1 VTNHSRIRISDTDAV
16 YQAQGMVSVQAGC
29 PLATALALMQ
39 NTAEATDETMEYIAE
54 QVVTGQVRFDTP
66 Q

>member
-1 VTNHSRIRISDTDAV
+1 
-16 YQAQGMVSVQAGC
+16 
-29 PLATALALMQ
+29 MQ

-66 Q
+66 E